1 MTNYTKEIH
10 FMDARQVWDAWKS
23 QKITA
28 GQLAEWQQRH
38 KTYFTENG
46 EIEPFHSY
54 NIVVNSQDEKQR
66 ILDDIHAVGA
76 VLTGVSGYYD
86 GYYIQLDATPSQVFI
101 LNKKLG
107 GAA

>member
-1 MTNYTKEIH
+1 MTTYTKEIH
-10 FMDARQVWDAWKS
+10 FMNASQVWDAWKA
-23 QKITA
+23 QKLTA
-28 GQLAEWQQRH
+28 GQLEEWQRRH

-54 NIVVNSQDEKQR
+54 NIVVNSQEEKR
-66 ILDDIHAVGA
+66 AVIDDIREIGA
-76 VLTGVSGYYD
+76 ILTGVSGYYD